1 MAQAGRATRAQW
13 LERGPG
19 HAVVAAGTVLEVG
32 LPLVDLN
39 ITARGTAI
47 AFFVAVYANGGE
59 AERHPAHRPI
69 DLVSPD
75 ALFEARHWRA

>member
-1 MAQAGRATRAQW
+1 MILTPISPEQLEPALDRFAARLDDPAARAAFGRIRATSAERAC
-13 LERGPG
+13 
-19 HAVVAAGTVLEVG
+19 
-32 LPLVDLN
+32 
-39 ITARGTAI
+39 
-47 AFFVAVYANGGE
+47 GGE